1 MSLLIRVF
9 IVVLLALL
17 AIGAALLVLVCWALA
32 ACASRRDY
40 YLEKDYQDK
49 KLSGEVEEVS
59 AWALGVSDQFV
70 HYFAIEV

>member
-49 KLSGEVEEVS
+49 SYRVKEVS

>member
-17 AIGAALLVLVCWALA
+17 AIEAALLVLVCWALA

-49 KLSGEVEEVS
+49 SYRVK
-59 AWALGVSDQFV
+59 
-70 HYFAIEV
+70 